1 MSGEKTTPD
10 GAEKAGGQNFLLRLA
25 AKARSAKY
33 KKYNPGPA
41 YAYPMGL
48 WFTLFFVVPL
58 IIIVAYSFMK
68 RDVYGGVM

>member
-33 KKYNPGPA
+33 KKYNPGQLMPI
-41 YAYPMGL
+41 PWDSGL
-48 WFTLFFVVPL
+48 HSSL
-58 IIIVAYSFMK
+58 
-68 RDVYGGVM
+68 